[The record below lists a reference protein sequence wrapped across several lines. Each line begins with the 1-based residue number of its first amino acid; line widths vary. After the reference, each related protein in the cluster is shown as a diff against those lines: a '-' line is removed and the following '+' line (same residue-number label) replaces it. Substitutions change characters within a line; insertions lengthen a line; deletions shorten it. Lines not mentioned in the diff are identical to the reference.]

1 MTTQV
6 DHCGPRHETPLPRLQ
21 FANEVPN
28 RAARFLKFI
37 VWTEHMRAS
46 ISLGRWFGVPVG
58 LHYSW
63 FVVAW
68 LITLSL
74 TSQFASID
82 RSWSPETVWGLAV
95 LTAMLF
101 FVCIVLHELA
111 HAGVARLSG
120 IPVRGIT
127 LFALGGIAQI
137 EKAAATPGKEFGM
150 AIAGPIASFVIG
162 IICRL
167 LAGAAGLVA
176 GAAVSG
182 FGAVLGWLAYINI
195 ALALFNLIPGF
206 PLDGG
211 RVLRSIVWAV
221 THSSHRATRIASR
234 VGQVVAFIFI
244 ATGLF
249 SLFSRNDF
257 GGLWIAFIGW
267 FLLEGAQAYYLQA
280 QLTGALQG
288 VRVGDVMARECAT
301 VDANT
306 MLRRF
311 VEDQLMRMA
320 ARCFAVKENE
330 RVVGLITPEDVKHV
344 ERERWDQTRV
354 SDAMRPLQALH
365 PVRPDA
371 SASEALELM
380 GRENINQL
388 PVVSDGRLEGVVT
401 RSYLVHL
408 WQVRRELMA

>member
-1 MTTQV
+1 
-6 DHCGPRHETPLPRLQ
+6 
-21 FANEVPN
+21 
-28 RAARFLKFI
+28 
-37 VWTEHMRAS
+37 MRAS

-74 TSQFASID
+74 TSQFAALN
-82 RSWSPETVWGLAV
+82 RSWSPAVIWSLAA
-95 LTAMLF
+95 LTAVLF

-111 HAGVARLSG
+111 HASVARLSG
-120 IPVRGIT
+120 VPVRGIT
-127 LFALGGIAQI
+127 LFALGGVAQI
-137 EKAAATPGKEFGM
+137 EKDAATPGKEFWM
-150 AIAGPIASFVIG
+150 AIVGPVASFALAVVCLVIA
-162 IICRL
+162 R
-167 LAGAAGLVA
+167 AAGLVA
-176 GAAVSG
+176 PASTLTG
-182 FGAVLGWLAYINI
+182 FGAVFGWLGYINI

-221 THSSHRATRIASR
+221 THSPHRATRIAAR

-244 ATGLF
+244 VTGLF
-249 SLFSRNDF
+249 SLFTRNDF

-280 QLTGALQG
+280 QLSSTLQG
-288 VRVGDVMARECAT
+288 VRVGDVMARNCAT
-301 VDANT
+301 VDATT
-306 MLRRF
+306 MVRQF
-311 VEDQLMRMA
+311 VDDQLMRMA
-320 ARCFAVKENE
+320 TRCYAVTQDG

-344 ERERWDQTRV
+344 ERERWDRTRV
-354 SDAMRPLQALH
+354 SEAMRPLQSLH

-371 SASEALELM
+371 SAGDALEQM
-380 GRENINQL
+380 GREHVNQL
-388 PVVSDGRLEGVVT
+388 PVVFDGRLEGVVT

-408 WQVRRELMA
+408 WHVRRELMA

>member
-1 MTTQV
+1 
-6 DHCGPRHETPLPRLQ
+6 
-21 FANEVPN
+21 
-28 RAARFLKFI
+28 
-37 VWTEHMRAS
+37 MRAS

-74 TSQFASID
+74 TSQFASIN
-82 RSWSPETVWGLAV
+82 RSWSTATVWTLAA
-95 LTAMLF
+95 LTAALF

-111 HAGVARLSG
+111 HASVARLNG

-137 EKAAATPGKEFGM
+137 EKDAATPGKEFGM
-150 AIAGPIASFVIG
+150 AIAGPIASFAIG
-162 IICRL
+162 LTCR
-167 LAGAAGLVA
+167 LVA
-176 GAAVSG
+176 GAAGFTAPAAALSG
-182 FGAVLGWLAYINI
+182 FGAILGWLAYINI

-211 RVLRSIVWAV
+211 RVLRAIVWAV
-221 THSSHRATRIASR
+221 THNSHRATRIASR
-234 VGQVVAFIFI
+234 VGQVVAYIFI
-244 ATGLF
+244 AAGLF
-249 SLFSRNDF
+249 SLLMRNDF

-267 FLLEGAQAYYLQA
+267 FLLEGAQAYYVQA
-280 QLTGALQG
+280 QLSSTLQG
-288 VRVGDVMARECAT
+288 IRVADVMATDCVV

-306 MLRRF
+306 TLRRF
-311 VEDQLMRMA
+311 VEDHLMRMGG
-320 ARCFAVKENE
+320 RCFAVRQDE
-330 RVVGLITPEDVKHV
+330 RIVGLITPEDVKHV
-344 ERERWDQTRV
+344 DRERWDRTRV

-365 PVRPDA
+365 PVQPDA
-371 SASEALELM
+371 SAGDALELM
-380 GRENINQL
+380 GREHVNQL
-388 PVVSDGRLEGVVT
+388 PVVSEGRLQGVVT